1 MSAACPQNVAAGG
14 GIDYALTDNNGLCQ
28 LAITLPNNI
37 SQSLTPKSFIP
48 SIFDLN
54 PFGGAVV
61 GPVAVTQPSIDLHQR
76 TSDSPQWSFR
86 IQHQMAKDMVVEAG
100 YLGTMGIKLQQN
112 VGAGSRPAG
121 CF

>member
-14 GIDYALTDNNGLCQ
+14 GIDYALTDNNGLYGSPSRC
-28 LAITLPNNI
+28 NNI